1 MNTHTTP
8 TERHQALIRLTERHS
23 TGTDRTRWNQ
33 SGIPLSPH
41 DAVRRVNDLAAGSIT
56 PAQGEPATDEAD
68 LTDALTL
75 LPHARA
81 EFDQMELGLLTM
93 AKGRGMTW
101 QNMGH
106 HLGLGSAQAARQRHE
121 RLTKRLDT

>member
-1 MNTHTTP
+1 MHTDTTP
-8 TERHQALIRLTERHS
+8 HDRHRALIRLTERHA
-23 TGTDRTRWNQ
+23 TGEHRTRWTEN
-33 SGIPLSPH
+33 GLPLTPH
-41 DAVRRVNDLAAGSIT
+41 EAVRRVGDLAAGSL
-56 PAQGEPATDEAD
+56 PLAEGEPAVDADD

-101 QNMGH
+101 QNMAH
-106 HLGLGSAQAARQRHE
+106 HLGLGSAQAARQRHD
-121 RLTKRLDT
+121 RLTRRLEG

>member
-1 MNTHTTP
+1 MNTRPAP
-8 TERHQALIRLTERHS
+8 TDRHQALIRLTERHA
-23 TGTDRTRWNQ
+23 TGTAHTRW
-33 SGIPLSPH
+33 SEHGIPLSPH
-41 DAVRRVNDLAAGSIT
+41 EALRRVGDLAAGSIT
-56 PAQGEPATDEAD
+56 PAQGEPAVDEAD
-68 LTDALTL
+68 LADALTL

>member
-1 MNTHTTP
+1 MDTDTTP
-8 TERHQALIRLTERHS
+8 HECHRALIRLTERHA
-23 TGTDRTRWNQ
+23 TGEHRTRWAET
-33 SGIPLSPH
+33 GLPLTPYE
-41 DAVRRVNDLAAGSIT
+41 AVHRVGDLAAGSTT
-56 PAQGEPATDEAD
+56 PAQGEPAVDEAD

-101 QNMGH
+101 KNMGH
-106 HLGLGSAQAARQRHE
+106 HLGLGSAQAARQRHD